1 MKNYLTEAF
10 KKLDILDEDV
20 FDIDSKGIAEL
31 KDFEDTDEVE
41 TVQIIDPKAENEE
54 ELSDS
59 YIGKVILDCCV
70 CHSKIYE
77 EKEDVKISEDEELA
91 NVGEECPYCYSSDGF
106 KIIGQVCEYCP
117 ECEKE
122 SEEDKEEHKD
132 DEVEVEVKEK
142 EEITEAVS
150 KRDDIDA
157 EADNKKERI
166 KKAYLRARDDADA
179 DRDYRLKRR
188 ITRKT
193 EGKCL
198 KEEPVYGLEPRYDAR
213 KSFYGKAQVDTG
225 DKGDKNKLY
234 SYDTLVAEIKDGKP
248 YVYGTNSQTTLR
260 HIKDW
265 LKQNGFKA
273 ESGKQIMA
281 DYGADIDESL
291 ESVSV
296 DTGEQII
303 DISAHSKEEVV
314 EEKEETEET
323 VEPISDETKDEI
335 IANSEDDEVEVD
347 VSEFDTDEFD
357 ELGESYLKR
366 AYSNVESYNTTK
378 VSNSDNLLKLE
389 GVIKFTSGN
398 TKKTSFIFE
407 SKEITDNG
415 KAKFIGENAQICKGR
430 KAFTVT
436 GTLKEKKFLPESF
449 NYNYKAKDA
458 NTGISKRIYGTI
470 KNKR

>member
-31 KDFEDTDEVE
+31 KDFDDGDEVE
-41 TVQIIDPKAENEE
+41 TVQIIDTDAETKD
-54 ELSDS
+54 ELKDS

-70 CHSKIYE
+70 CHSKMYKDE
-77 EKEDVKISEDEELA
+77 EEVKIDEEGKVA
-91 NVGEECPYCYSSDGF
+91 NVGEECPYCYSSEGF
-106 KIIGQVCEYCP
+106 KIIGQVGEYCP

-122 SEEDKEEHKD
+122 HKEDD
-132 DEVEVEVKEK
+132 TDEVEVEVKEK

-166 KKAYLRARDDADA
+166 KKAYLRARDAADA

-188 ITRKT
+188 ITRKN
-193 EGKCL
+193 ESKCL
-198 KEEPVYGLEPRYDAR
+198 KEEPIYDLSPRYDAR
-213 KSFYGKAQVDTG
+213 KSFYGKAKVDTG
-225 DKGDKNKLY
+225 AKDDENKLY
-234 SYDTLVAEIKDGKP
+234 SYNTLVAEMKDGKP
-248 YVYGTNSQTTLR
+248 RVYGTYSQTTLR

-265 LKQNGFKA
+265 LKQHGFKA

-303 DISAHSKEEVV
+303 DISTRDKEEVV

-323 VEPISDETKDEI
+323 IEPISNETKEKI
-335 IANSEDDEVEVD
+335 IADSDEDEVEVD

-366 AYSNVESYNTTK
+366 AYSNVESYKTTK

-398 TKKTSFIFE
+398 AKKTSFIFE
-407 SKEITDNG
+407 SKEITDSG

-436 GTLKEKKFLPESF
+436 GTLKENKFLPESF

-458 NTGISKRIYGTI
+458 KTGISKRIYGTI
-470 KNKR
+470 KNKH